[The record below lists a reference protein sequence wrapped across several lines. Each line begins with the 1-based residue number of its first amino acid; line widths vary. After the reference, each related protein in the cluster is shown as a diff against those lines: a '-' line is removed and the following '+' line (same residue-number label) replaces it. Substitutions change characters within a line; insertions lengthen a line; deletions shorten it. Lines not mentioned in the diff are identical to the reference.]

1 MNRVIACASE
11 KFAWRHCD
19 TAARQSKSSGHQRG
33 HEGQF
38 AAAWLKRCCLSNV
51 GFVPVIAVSLPLA
64 ENFGSARNKKGLTE
78 ARAPL
83 ILPVGVNANRNLSI

>member
-1 MNRVIACASE
+1 
-11 KFAWRHCD
+11 
-19 TAARQSKSSGHQRG
+19 
-33 HEGQF
+33 
-38 AAAWLKRCCLSNV
+38 LKRYCLSNV
-51 GFVPVIAVSLPLA
+51 GFVPAIAVSLPLA